1 MQDKD
6 EVTEPGPPRLLEG
19 TPEVRALSELQVRV
33 TFFAGLVGQYLDEAR
48 RNPLTDTQRN
58 SLWTRILDV
67 QAAFVQA
74 AHKLEPPTPQP
85 TRGG

>member
-1 MQDKD
+1 MQDKE

-33 TFFAGLVGQYLDEAR
+33 AFFLGLIAQYLEEAQR
-48 RNPLTDTQRN
+48 KPLTDTQRS

-67 QAAFVQA
+67 QDAFNQV

-85 TRGG
+85 TRG